1 MLDTKRITE
10 IAVLIAVA
18 ATFEAISTFIP
29 FLKWPY
35 GGSVSVGMLPIFIIA
50 FKYGLRDGLMAGFIF
65 GFINFAFGGFIIH
78 WGSIF
83 FDYIFAYT
91 LIGFAGLYKEIA
103 FTDNK
108 AFVKGI
114 LLGGFLRYLMHGLSG
129 VIFFHTYAGS
139 EGAFVYSF
147 IFYNL
152 PYMALSIALC
162 IAIGLIIK
170 ERLLN
175 YL

>member
-18 ATFEAISTFIP
+18 ATLEAISTFIP

-35 GGSVSVGMLPIFIIA
+35 GGTVSLGMLPIFIIA
-50 FKYGLRDGLMAGFIF
+50 FKYGLKDGLVAGFVF
-65 GFINFAFGGFIIH
+65 GFINFAFGGFILH

-91 LIGFAGLYKEIA
+91 LIGFAGIYKGIA
-103 FTDNK
+103 FTDNR

-114 LLGGFLRYLMHGLSG
+114 LLGGFLRYVMHGISG
-129 VIFFHTYAGS
+129 VLFYSIYAGN
-139 EGAFVYSF
+139 EGAIIYSF
-147 IFYNL
+147 VFYNL

-162 IAIGLIIK
+162 ITIGLIIK
-170 ERLLN
+170 ERLMS
-175 YL
+175 YF